1 MYPEGTSP
9 VYFTPEQRVNLTT
22 TEPYLYFTRA
32 EYDDVVDRLCL
43 SPCRELKFD
52 EKARDYVF
60 DITMGHPAAFV
71 RFLYD
76 VCALPFYGY
85 AHG

>member
-1 MYPEGTSP
+1 MTMLSI
-9 VYFTPEQRVNLTT
+9 VYI
-22 TEPYLYFTRA
+22 
-32 EYDDVVDRLCL
+32 L

-60 DITMGHPAAFV
+60 DITMGHPAAVQSFV

-76 VCALPFYGY
+76 VCAPPLYGY
-85 AHG
+85 THG